1 MANSRRLQLSAIL
14 RKIAHPAEVYFQPPK
29 SKKMSYPCILYKLDG
44 DVSKFAGNMR
54 YLDRERYT
62 LTIIDKNPDSEL
74 LQKVKKNLRYAS
86 FDRSYTADN
95 LNHYVFT
102 LYF

>member
-1 MANSRRLQLSAIL
+1 MANPRRLQLSALL
-14 RKIAHPAEVYFQPPK
+14 RLIAHPAEVYFQPPK

-44 DVSKFAGNMR
+44 ETVKYADNAR
-54 YLDRERYT
+54 YLDKERYT
-62 LTIIDKNPDSEL
+62 LTVIDKDPDSEL
-74 LQKVKKNLRYAS
+74 FQKVKKNLRYAL
-86 FDRSYTADN
+86 FDRSYISDN